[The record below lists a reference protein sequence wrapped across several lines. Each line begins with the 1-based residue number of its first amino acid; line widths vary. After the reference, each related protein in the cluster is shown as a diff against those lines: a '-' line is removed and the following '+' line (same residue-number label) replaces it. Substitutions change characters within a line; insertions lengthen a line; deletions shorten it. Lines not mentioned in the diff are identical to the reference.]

1 MSGWGRN
8 TFGEPCRECGYS
20 WSITPADAISL
31 IEGAPARLREA
42 LAEARGDERHPDLGW
57 PVVGY
62 VAHVAD
68 NLRIWVERIVGITYG
83 TTTTVAGYDENE
95 LARARRYEQ
104 ISLPGALWTL
114 ERSVRDWLD
123 AVEGA
128 PPDLVMNH
136 PDRGIL
142 KLRGDVLRTNAHDV
156 AHHEWDIQ
164 RTLAT
169 SG

>member
-1 MSGWGRN
+1 MSSWGRD

-31 IEGAPARLREA
+31 IEGAPARLHGV

-57 PVVGY
+57 SVVGY

-68 NLRIWVERIVGITYG
+68 NLRIWTERIVGITDG
-83 TTTTVAGYDENE
+83 ASTAVAGYDENE

-104 ISLPGALWTL
+104 ISLPAALWTL

-123 AVEGA
+123 AVDAA
-128 PPDLVMNH
+128 PADLVMNH
-136 PDRGIL
+136 PQRGWL
-142 KLRGDVLRTNAHDV
+142 SLQEDVIRTNAHDV

-164 RTLAT
+164 QTVT
-169 SG
+169 EVD